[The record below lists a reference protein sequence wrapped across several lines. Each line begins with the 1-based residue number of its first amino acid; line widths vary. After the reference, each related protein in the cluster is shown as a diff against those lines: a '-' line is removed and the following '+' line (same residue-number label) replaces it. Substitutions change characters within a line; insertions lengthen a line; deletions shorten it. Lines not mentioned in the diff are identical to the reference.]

1 MKKAIYISDFR
12 RSIALQ
18 NRVESIRDYITTG
31 SYTGPCPYQVFML
44 GDESVDPLS
53 PKHSPLGCVITYESP
68 SDPNDAIDSDSTF
81 EMLLMD
87 MTDPMFKDDA
97 VVTVMDGTNINDDAK
112 SKFVAQFES
121 VMDQIDLESFN
132 LSFSTKNLGM
142 EESGAYG
149 LTAAEIANMSLGDDG
164 EVVYKETE
172 VPAIDDVTDV
182 PDVVDEQP
190 ESNNPEEPTPEP
202 VTDDESEPESTK
214 PYTVQAMEKE
224 VDNTEEHAGVKFF
237 KDVYDEFCRLYKK
250 TGVPS
255 AEVVAGALA
264 WFVNSKGVVPVKLD
278 DVTGDEDYS
287 YQNAIPYIE
296 RPTSDETQYI
306 PSTESTSFKLEID
319 PETAKPFRFNVIDD
333 ILTGMGEFLGTKP
346 KAAQILTVKETEAFM
361 RKIMK
366 EGVEVYDYLK
376 KKVFTGIHTGYR
388 KRFEPAKDICAN
400 YQRPPLAVMNAVRG
414 LVIPVLRTT
423 MTHQETTEFF
433 SNGNLISEFYWT
445 VMHNIRHIL
454 IEAKLAKYSSLQ
466 VLSFVQ
472 KPDIRYIAI
481 VIDTGIQIV
490 TPDEKEELL
499 NSNKAASIS
508 IESVQPEN
516 APIEEPTEKEQIT
529 DTPDDNAEL
538 HSEDL
543 TPDMVFAMLNDTK
556 NEVPEFKDNT
566 VVEDESVDEP
576 TEDIMSILGMTTEDK
591 TELSTESANNSSEL
605 TGYDLVKELANN
617 CKTDDE
623 LFKAMCLNKDKV
635 GYQILNEAVNI
646 NMMLKIKDGIKS
658 ANNPSVQS
666 KRTIKILNI

>member
-18 NRVESIRDYITTG
+18 NRVESIRDYIATG
-31 SYTGPCPYQVFML
+31 SYTGSCPYQVFML

-68 SDPNDAIDSDSTF
+68 SDPNEAVDSDSTF

-97 VVTVMDGTNINDDAK
+97 VVTVMDGIESNDEVR
-112 SKFVAQFES
+112 SKFIAQFES

-132 LSFSTKNLGM
+132 LTFSNKKVSM

-149 LTAAEIANMSLGDDG
+149 LTAAEIANMALGDDG
-164 EVVYKETE
+164 EIIFGNDET
-172 VPAIDDVTDV
+172 PTIDDVTDM
-182 PDVVDEQP
+182 PNVVDDQGVEDKP
-190 ESNNPEEPTPEP
+190 ENTQSSEPINVDEPEP
-202 VTDDESEPESTK
+202 DTTK
-214 PYTVQAMEKE
+214 PYSIQAMEKE
-224 VDNTEEHAGVKFF
+224 SKPSVIECAGTKFF
-237 KDVYDEFCRLYKK
+237 NDVYDELCRLYKK
-250 TGVPS
+250 AGVPS
-255 AEVVAGALA
+255 AETVAGALA
-264 WFVNSKGVVPVKLD
+264 WFINSKGAVSVKFD
-278 DVTGDEDYS
+278 DVAGDEDYS
-287 YQNAIPYIE
+287 YQNAIPYVE

-306 PSTESTSFKLEID
+306 PSTESTAFKFEID
-319 PETAKPFRFNVIDD
+319 PETTKPFRFNVIDD

-346 KAAQILTVKETEAFM
+346 KAAQILTIKETEAFM

-366 EGVEVYDYLK
+366 EGVEVYEHLK
-376 KKVFTGIHTGYR
+376 KKVFTGVHSGYR
-388 KRFEPAKDICAN
+388 NRFEPAKDICAN
-400 YQRPPLAVMNAVRG
+400 YQRPPLVVMNAVRG

-423 MTHQETTEFF
+423 MTQQETSAFF
-433 SNGNLISEFYWT
+433 SNGDLVAEFYWS

-454 IEAKLAKYSSLQ
+454 IDAKLAKYSSLQ

-490 TPDEKEELL
+490 TPSEKEALL
-499 NSNKAASIS
+499 DADKSTSIS
-508 IESVQPEN
+508 IESVQSETK
-516 APIEEPTEKEQIT
+516 PII
-529 DTPDDNAEL
+529 DTPVDDASL
-538 HSEDL
+538 SPDDL

-566 VVEDESVDEP
+566 VVEDESTKDV
-576 TEDIMSILGMTTEDK
+576 MSILGITQEEK
-591 TELSTESANNSSEL
+591 AELSVESVSSDLPEL

-623 LFKAMCLNKDKV
+623 LFMAMCLNKDKV
-635 GYQILNEAVNI
+635 GHQILNEAVNI